1 MLRRNKTHNKIK
13 PTAGELEILG
23 VLWQS
28 GPSTVREV
36 FESIAETKNTQ
47 YTTILKLMQIMHQ
60 KGLLVRNEK
69 EKAHVYRAAQSQ
81 EQTQTNVVTD
91 LLDKVFQGSAAKL
104 VQHVLETKAASREE
118 LAEIRR
124 MIAEAEGEKK

>member
-1 MLRRNKTHNKIK
+1 MLRRNKTLNKIR

-28 GPSTVREV
+28 GPSTVRDV
-36 FESIAETKNTQ
+36 FETIAKNKSTQ

-69 EKAHVYRAAQSQ
+69 EKAHIYRAAQSQ

-104 VQHVLETKAASREE
+104 VQHVLETKAASPEE
-118 LAEIRR
+118 IAEIRR
-124 MIAEAEGEKK
+124 MITEAEGEKK

>member
-1 MLRRNKTHNKIK
+1 MLRRNKTKKIK
-13 PTAGELEILG
+13 PTAGELEILS

-28 GPSTVREV
+28 GPSTVRDV
-36 FESIAETKNTQ
+36 FETIAATKSTQ

-69 EKAHVYRAAQSQ
+69 EKAHIYRAAQSQ
-81 EQTQTNVVTD
+81 EQTQTNVVAD

-118 LAEIRR
+118 IAEIRR
-124 MIAEAEGEKK
+124 MIAEAEGEEK